1 MGVAGYI
8 RASVHVC
15 TPESGPCCKTAG
27 VVVKEA
33 IEAQALAAGVI
44 SARPR
49 RTPEEIERRVKEIA
63 ERVAALPILDTRSDD
78 EILGYNEHGVWN

>member
-1 MGVAGYI
+1 MTLQIPSEVEQLAHLVAIKTG
-8 RASVHVC
+8 
-15 TPESGPCCKTAG
+15 KTAD

-44 SARPR
+44 LARPR

-63 ERVAALPILDTRSDD
+63 ERVSALPILDTRNDD

>member
-1 MGVAGYI
+1 MTLHIPSEVEQLAQLVAIKTG
-8 RASVHVC
+8 
-15 TPESGPCCKTAG
+15 KTAD

-63 ERVAALPILDTRSDD
+63 ERVSALPILDTRSDD